1 MKKLFFGF
9 VVVIAALVAT
19 RAEAQTPFRGV
30 APPKTEVGPPL
41 DPETP
46 LGRVQEIAERLK
58 NIEAETALIREGLAQ
73 NKIPDFNGSIAK
85 ILESTASTR
94 HEVAQLGAIASNV
107 DYVASS
113 IETIGENT
121 AAIGDV
127 AESVATLAVQLQGVA
142 TLEALDGAMNEVEVV
157 YTTAL
162 KEAVD
167 AQTAEITSVID
178 ARIADEK
185 AEAVAKIAAYQEQMK
200 GLRGK
205 IELASNVIILLWVAL
220 LILIGVNI
228 CKFVFD
234 RVSQARAAAEAQNQ
248 KIREFLAANEKKAA

>member
-1 MKKLFFGF
+1 MKKLFFGL
-9 VVVIAALVAT
+9 VVAVAALVAA

-30 APPKTEVGPPL
+30 APPKAETGPPI

-58 NIEAETALIREGLAQ
+58 KIEEETALIREGLAQ

-94 HEVAQLGAIASNV
+94 YEVAQLGAIASNV
-107 DYVASS
+107 DYVAGAV
-113 IETIGENT
+113 ETIGENT
-121 AAIGDV
+121 AAIGGV
-127 AESVATLAVQLQGVA
+127 AESVATLAAQLQGVA
-142 TLEALDGAMNEVEVV
+142 TLEALDGAMNEAGTA
-157 YTTAL
+157 YATAL
-162 KEAVD
+162 KEAID

-185 AEAVAKIAAYQEQMK
+185 AKAAAEFAAYQEQMK

-220 LILIGVNI
+220 LILIGVNV

-248 KIREFLAANEKKAA
+248 EIRELLAANKKKAA